1 MASAR
6 LARNCSPPPDCLDV
20 DGNEGSTMT
29 ALIAVSTP
37 TSTGLTA
44 HLICAARQLP
54 VLNEPSPITSLRC
67 TSVGAVRQTRSRT

>member
-1 MASAR
+1 
-6 LARNCSPPPDCLDV
+6 
-20 DGNEGSTMT
+20 MT